1 MELQVV
7 RKTLLAQ
14 HENLR
19 KLMSHV
25 EQALEIGPAANLSLA
40 VKALHD
46 ACQAHNAAE
55 EAVLIPI
62 LRDIDAWGPERVKQ
76 LLAEHTEEHSVL
88 LGKLDPHAPKDE
100 VRAAI
105 KALREHM
112 QHEESTNL
120 SEGLLRDDVV
130 NVDAD

>member
-7 RKTLLAQ
+7 RKNLLAQ

-19 KLMSHV
+19 RLMV
-25 EQALEIGPAANLSLA
+25 EVETVLAHHGDASAA

-55 EAVLIPI
+55 EAVLVPI

-76 LLAEHTEEHSVL
+76 LLDEHSNEHAVL
-88 LGKLDPHAPKDE
+88 LKRLDPHAD
-100 VRAAI
+100 RAQLRDAI
-105 KALREHM
+105 GALREHM
-112 QHEESTNL
+112 ANEEATNL
-120 SEGLLRDDVV
+120 AETLLRDDVV
-130 NVDAD
+130 NPDAD

>member
-7 RKTLLAQ
+7 RKNLLAQ

-19 KLMSHV
+19 TLMTAV
-25 EQALEIGPAANLSLA
+25 EAALDGGDRASVTKA

-55 EAVLIPI
+55 EATLVPI

-76 LLAEHTEEHSVL
+76 LLDEHTEEHSVL
-88 LGKLDPHAPKDE
+88 LKKIDPSASIDE
-100 VRAAI
+100 LRQAI
-105 KALREHM
+105 RELRGHM
-112 QHEESTNL
+112 AHEEATNL
-120 SEGLLRDDVV
+120 AEGLLRDDVV

>member
-7 RKTLLAQ
+7 RKNLLAQ

-19 KLMSHV
+19 TLMT
-25 EQALEIGPAANLSLA
+25 ALEAALDGKDRAKIEKA
-40 VKALHD
+40 VRALHD

-55 EAVLIPI
+55 EATLVPI

-76 LLAEHTEEHSVL
+76 LLDEHTEEHAVL
-88 LGKLDPHAPKDE
+88 LKKIDPKAPD
-100 VRAAI
+100 AALRTAI
-105 KALREHM
+105 TELREHM
-112 QHEESTNL
+112 AHEEDTNL
-120 SEGLLRDDVV
+120 AEALLRDDVV